1 MRKET
6 NKKANATN
14 KSEAKAKQTSGNKAC
29 KSQSK

>member
-6 NKKANATN
+6 NKKANAN
-14 KSEAKAKQTSGNKAC
+14 SKSDAKAKQTSGAKAC